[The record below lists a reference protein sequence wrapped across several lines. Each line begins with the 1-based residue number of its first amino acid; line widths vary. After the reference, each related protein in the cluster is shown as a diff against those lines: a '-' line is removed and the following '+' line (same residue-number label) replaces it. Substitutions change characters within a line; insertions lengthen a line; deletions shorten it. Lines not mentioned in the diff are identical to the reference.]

1 MSKKEKTATVYT
13 VNRSILK
20 LGGKPGMNE
29 LMYCPIVKSV
39 QASGA
44 NDPKLINARSDVLER
59 FFRDE
64 LNNVLDEN
72 KKTCVRLTDEL
83 INRGVGDCLDKRR
96 CILEVTPDIIAD
108 KFILRE
114 IMRLKREGMTIVINP
129 MFYSDKHEQLFDFFD
144 VIRFSIHSDLEK
156 LKLTVAKCKE
166 KGKICI
172 ADQVDTLDDFEVAET
187 LDVDYVCGYF
197 YAKPVMETNGN
208 TRRPMVK
215 TFLQVMAMLYS
226 EEPDIEQIANIISS
240 DPVLTMRLL
249 RLINQLCADTGN
261 KIATVHQALVMLGL
275 EKLKEWIYLV
285 GLQRLNREA
294 PSELLRL
301 ALFRASMCEQIARVS
316 SSISSKAK
324 ELYLMGLISIIIGAE
339 DELQLDE
346 LDTLPVCD
354 EIKQALIGKKSA
366 YNTVFHLAYAYE
378 RANWKNVNLC
388 ARQLRID
395 EGALNMAY
403 RNTVNFMKKFTAIT
417 DD

>member
-1 MSKKEKTATVYT
+1 MNRSEENAIVYT
-13 VNRSILK
+13 INRSILK
-20 LGGKPGMNE
+20 LGGKPAINE

-44 NDPKLINARSDVLER
+44 HDPKLVNARSNVLER
-59 FFRDE
+59 FFRDD
-64 LNNVLDEN
+64 LNNILDEN
-72 KKTCVRLTDEL
+72 KRTCIRLTDEL
-83 INRGVGDCLDKRR
+83 ISRGVGDCLDKHR
-96 CILEVTPDIIAD
+96 CILEVTPDIISE
-108 KFILRE
+108 KLILRE
-114 IMRLKREGMTIVINP
+114 IMRLKQEGLTIAISP
-129 MFYSDKHEQLFDFFD
+129 MFYSEKHEQLFDFFD

-156 LKLTVAKCKE
+156 LKLTVEQCKA

-197 YAKPVMETNGN
+197 YALPVMETNSN

-215 TFLQVMAMLYS
+215 TFLQIMAMLYS
-226 EEPDIEQIANIISS
+226 EDPDIEQIANIISS
-240 DPVLTMRLL
+240 DPVLTIRLL

-301 ALFRASMCEQIARVS
+301 ALFRAAMCEQIARVT

-324 ELYLMGLISIIIGAE
+324 ELYLMGLLSMIIGAE
-339 DELQLDE
+339 NELQLDE

-354 EIKQALIGKKSA
+354 EIKQALIGDKSDI
-366 YNTVFHLAYAYE
+366 NTVFHLACAYE

-388 ARQLRID
+388 ARRLRID
-395 EGALNMAY
+395 EGAINMSY
-403 RNTVNFMKKFTAIT
+403 RNAVNFLKKFTVIT

>member
-1 MSKKEKTATVYT
+1 MSIAEKTATVYT

-20 LGGKPGMNE
+20 LGGKPGINE
-29 LMYCPIVKSV
+29 LLYCPIVKSV
-39 QASGA
+39 PSSGA
-44 NDPKLINARSDVLER
+44 KDPKLINARSDALER

-64 LNNVLDEN
+64 LSNILDEN
-72 KKTCVRLTDEL
+72 RKTYVRLTDEL
-83 INRGVGDCLDKRR
+83 INRGVGSCLDKRR
-96 CILEVTPDIIAD
+96 CILEVTPDLIAD

-114 IMRLKREGMTIVINP
+114 IMRLKQDGMTIAIHP

-144 VIRFSIHSDLEK
+144 IIRFSIHSDIEK
-156 LKLTVAKCKE
+156 LKLTVEKCKE

-172 ADQVDTLDDFEVAET
+172 ADEVDSIIDFEMAET
-187 LDVDYVCGYF
+187 LDVDYVCGYY
-197 YAKPVMETNGN
+197 YAQPVVEANGN
-208 TRRPMVK
+208 RRPMVK

-261 KIATVHQALVMLGL
+261 KISTVHQALVMLGL

-285 GLQRLNREA
+285 GLQRLNRDA
-294 PSELLRL
+294 PSALLRL
-301 ALFRASMCEQIARVS
+301 ALFRAAMCEQIARVT

-324 ELYLMGLISIIIGAE
+324 EMYLMGLISIIIGAE
-339 DELQLDE
+339 DELQSEE

-354 EIKQALIGKKSA
+354 EIKQALIGDKSDC
-366 YNTVFHLAYAYE
+366 NTVFHLAYAYE

-388 ARQLRID
+388 ARKLRID
-395 EGALNMAY
+395 EGAVNMAY
-403 RNTVNFMKKFTAIT
+403 RNAVHFMKKFTEIT